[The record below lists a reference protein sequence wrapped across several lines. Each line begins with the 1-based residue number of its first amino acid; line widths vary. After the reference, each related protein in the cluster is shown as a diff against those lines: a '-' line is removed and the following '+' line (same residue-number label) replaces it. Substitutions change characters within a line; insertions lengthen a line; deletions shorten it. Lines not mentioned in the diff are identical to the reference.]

1 MAGDKRDLMKHATR
15 EALQHIWPIIIFS
28 TVINL
33 LMLTG
38 SIYMLQVYDRVLSSR
53 SIETLVALSF
63 IVVVAFCLQGFLDS
77 ARMRMLSRVGAV
89 FDDTIGPVVQRA
101 AILLPLKGAPA
112 SEALQPQRDADTI
125 RGFLSG
131 LGPTALI
138 DLPFLPIF
146 IGGCFFLHAW
156 LGYLA
161 IFGGL
166 VILVIAMWT
175 ERTSKGPMYALN
187 KSAGER
193 QIVTEM
199 GRRNAETV
207 RALGM
212 QGSYNVR
219 LAKAHKTHVDDN
231 LSLSDTTAGIGSAA
245 RVFRLGLQ
253 SAVLGVGAWLVI
265 RGELSGGAM
274 IAASVMT
281 SRALAPVEVAVA
293 NWKGFVSS
301 RQGYAR
307 LRHILP
313 LLAEPDPALSLPA
326 PRMTLNVT
334 DLVTAPPGSR
344 EAFVQG
350 VSISLK
356 AGDGLGII
364 GPSGSGKSS
373 LARALVGVWP
383 VLRGSIRLDGAET
396 NNWAPDVI
404 GRNVG
409 YLAQD
414 VELFDGTIA
423 ENIARLDQNPSSD
436 AVIKAARIAG
446 AHEMILGLPR
456 GYDTRVGE
464 AGAALSGGQRQRV
477 ALARAMY
484 GDPFLIVLDE
494 PNANLD
500 HEGDEA
506 LARAITA
513 CRQRGA
519 IVLVV
524 THRPTGLAAVDLLAV
539 MSAGRIK
546 HIGPKD
552 DVLRSMTRNPA
563 DVPRPRQAPRDVS
576 AELSDGET
584 PAPSTGVGAQI
595 GQAALLETLKKSVQA
610 RG

>member
-1 MAGDKRDLMKHATR
+1 MAGDNRDLMRSATR
-15 EALQHIWPIIIFS
+15 EALQHFWPIVIFS
-28 TVINL
+28 AVINV

-38 SIYMLQVYDRVLSSR
+38 SIYMLQLYDRVLSSR

-63 IVVVAFCLQGFLDS
+63 IVLLAFCLQGFLDS
-77 ARMRMLSRVGAV
+77 VRLRILSRVGAV
-89 FDDTIGPVVQRA
+89 FDDTLGPVVQRA

-112 SEALQPQRDADTI
+112 SEALQPQKDADTI

-138 DLPFLPIF
+138 DMPFLPVF
-146 IGGCFFLHAW
+146 VGGCFFLHAW

-161 IFGGL
+161 IFGGI
-166 VILVIAMWT
+166 VIFGIALWT
-175 ERTSKGPMYALN
+175 ERQSIAPTQALT
-187 KSAGER
+187 KSGMDR
-193 QIVTEM
+193 QIIAEM

-212 QGSYNVR
+212 QGSYSRR
-219 LAKAHKTHVDDN
+219 LAKAHRTHVDDN
-231 LSLSDTTAGIGSAA
+231 LGLSDTVAGIGSAA
-245 RVFRLGLQ
+245 RMFRMALQ

-281 SRALAPVEVAVA
+281 SRALAPIEVAVA
-293 NWKGFVSS
+293 NWKSFVSS
-301 RQGYAR
+301 RQGFAR
-307 LRHILP
+307 LRRVLP
-313 LLAEPDPALSLPA
+313 MLAEQDPALSLPT
-326 PRMTLNVT
+326 PCKVLTVT
-334 DLVTAPPGSR
+334 DLVTAPPGKR
-344 EAFVQG
+344 EAFIQG

-373 LARALVGVWP
+373 VARALVGVWP

-396 NNWAPDVI
+396 NNWSPDI
-404 GRNVG
+404 MGRNVG

-423 ENIARLDQNPSSD
+423 ENIARLDENPSSE
-436 AVIKAARIAG
+436 AVIKAAQVAG

-506 LARAITA
+506 LARAIMA
-513 CRQRGA
+513 CRLRGA
-519 IVLVV
+519 IILVV
-524 THRPTGLAAVDLLAV
+524 THRPAGLSALNLLAV
-539 MSAGRIK
+539 MSSGRIK
-546 HIGPKD
+546 TIGPRDEVFKS
-552 DVLRSMTRNPA
+552 LTRNPVDA
-563 DVPRPRQAPRDVS
+563 SQKRPAAEAAASVS
-576 AELSDGET
+576 PIQKSLRA
-584 PAPSTGVGAQI
+584 GA
-595 GQAALLETLKKSVQA
+595 
-610 RG
+610 